1 MKWCP
6 RCQQWLAMDAF
17 AVYSSGR
24 VASACRPCRRV
35 YVAAYR
41 ARPDVR
47 ARNKVLARERHRAR
61 MATDPVYREKKR
73 RQGAETSARR
83 DRDERNEAARF
94 QYWKNAG
101 ERPRAKAMFPSRQHY
116 RKPTRVEV
124 VTPEPLLEFIGAR
137 FDGWESYEIAALA
150 GEAVS
155 ERWLSRLIRERP
167 PVVELDAVDR
177 FLTLGLGRP
186 DLLND
191 LYPIAA

>member
-1 MKWCP
+1 
-6 RCQQWLAMDAF
+6 MDAF

-24 VASACRPCRRV
+24 VASSCRPCRRV
-35 YVAAYR
+35 YVAEYR

-47 ARNKVLARERHRAR
+47 ARNRALARKRHRER
-61 MATDPVYREKKR
+61 MATDARYREAKR
-73 RQGAETSARR
+73 RWGLEASARR

-94 QYWKNAG
+94 QYWKNVG
-101 ERPRAKAMFPSRQHY
+101 ERPRAKAMFPSRQHWH
-116 RKPTRVEV
+116 RPTRVEV
-124 VTPEPLLEFIGAR
+124 VAPEPLLEFIGAR

-150 GEAVS
+150 GNAVS

-167 PVVELDAVDR
+167 AVVELDAVDR

-191 LYPIAA
+191 LYPIAV